1 MFFLDLIMIG
11 SRIRGFRNKQKIS
24 QQRLADILKVNKS
37 RIGRIERGEVEATA
51 SELLSMSDI
60 LKVKVEDILLPS
72 S

>member
-37 RIGRIERGEVEATA
+37 RIGRIERGEVEVTA